1 MLRVVLFARIR
12 EQLGCDG
19 VDVPWQAE
27 LATLSALESWL
38 VDEHGDAWAEMLCE
52 ENLVRAVNHRVVS
65 SETALADGDEIAFYP
80 PVTGG

>member
-19 VDVPWQAE
+19 VDVPWGPE
-27 LATLSALESWL
+27 LATLTALERWL
-38 VDEHGDAWAEMLCE
+38 VEQHGAAWAEMLAE
-52 ENLVRAVNHRVVS
+52 DNLVRAVNHRVVCS
-65 SETALADGDEIAFYP
+65 DMALADKDEIAFYP